1 MTDRSDDP
9 PGPPD
14 DSTGPSDDPSGPSDE
29 STGPSDE
36 PEPDDEFVWSDAVED
51 DRSAAA
57 VSADDAPAEESR
69 DVSAGLPDD
78 ASAETPGG
86 ADDRGRPIVAL
97 AVAVALGL
105 LGPLIALAGGIGVFA
120 LDAVFELGFIANILL
135 TLFVGQYVA
144 FAGLAVAYLAWRGFD
159 RSGIVSYLGV
169 RWPSLTEVGIVIG
182 GWVVILV
189 SVMGISFV
197 IQLIGVETAA
207 NQSAEV
213 ALANPAV
220 IPLFIA
226 ASFLVIGPCEEILY
240 RGVVQG
246 RLRESMSAAPAIVI
260 ASAVFAFVH
269 GMALTGGI
277 TGRLTTVAILFFP
290 SLVFGIVYE
299 YTENI
304 VVPSLLHGLHNAVIF
319 TLLYIS
325 VVYADE
331 FEEFAE
337 MSTLLFG
344 I

>member
-1 MTDRSDDP
+1 MTDRSDDSTD
-9 PGPPD
+9 PPD
-14 DSTGPSDDPSGPSDE
+14 DPIDADEGSSDPPDDPTDPGD
-29 STGPSDE
+29 G
-36 PEPDDEFVWSDAVED
+36 FVWSNTVD
-51 DRSAAA
+51 
-57 VSADDAPAEESR
+57 SR
-69 DVSAGLPDD
+69 DLDETLGDPEKVDD
-78 ASAETPGG
+78 GGDPEKVDDGGKGETPLI
-86 ADDRGRPIVAL
+86 AV

-105 LGPLIALAGGIGVFA
+105 GGPLIALVGGLGVFA
-120 LDAVFELGFIANILL
+120 LDSVFEFGLITRLLL

-144 FAGLAVAYLAWRGFD
+144 FAGFAVAYLAWRGFD

-169 RWPSLTEVGIVIG
+169 RRPSLTELGIVIG
-182 GWVVILV
+182 GWVVILG
-189 SVMGISFV
+189 SVLGISLL
-197 IQLIGVETAA
+197 IQLIGVETAT

-213 ALANPAV
+213 ALANPVV

-269 GMALTGGI
+269 VMALTGGV

-319 TLLYIS
+319 TLLYVS
-325 VVYADE
+325 VMYADE
-331 FEEFAE
+331 FEELSE
-337 MSTLLFG
+337 MSVILFG
-344 I
+344 V